1 MQRHSREGSVLQIGE
16 HTQTM
21 STKQGTTNS
30 PSITLDALNASKLVC
45 FTIYT
50 KHYKHVSIYNLFTNS
65 ILFHTFL
72 QPITQ
77 SELTEFI
84 SANYDASK
92 PINQLIESILKYL
105 STKSS
110 KFKYIINA
118 TEILNNEISNNKISS
133 SFGSLWDEKN
143 DGLLTVK
150 FNSNQVD
157 SKWIILN
164 ILFISI

>member
-1 MQRHSREGSVLQIGE
+1 MHQSWYVFYYLYKTLQTRI
-16 HTQTM
+16 H
-21 STKQGTTNS
+21 
-30 PSITLDALNASKLVC
+30 
-45 FTIYT
+45 
-50 KHYKHVSIYNLFTNS
+50 IYNLFTNS